1 MSLHLLAAQH
11 FKIKNVAAVASCW
24 QHCVRFEYSPKF
36 ELFKSTDPE
45 TNALPLM
52 ILIVLES
59 DCFPKN
65 FKVKENLRNIQNI
78 LLLIFHLFL

>member
-1 MSLHLLAAQH
+1 
-11 FKIKNVAAVASCW
+11 
-24 QHCVRFEYSPKF
+24 
-36 ELFKSTDPE
+36 
-45 TNALPLM
+45 M

-59 DCFPKN
+59 DYFTKN